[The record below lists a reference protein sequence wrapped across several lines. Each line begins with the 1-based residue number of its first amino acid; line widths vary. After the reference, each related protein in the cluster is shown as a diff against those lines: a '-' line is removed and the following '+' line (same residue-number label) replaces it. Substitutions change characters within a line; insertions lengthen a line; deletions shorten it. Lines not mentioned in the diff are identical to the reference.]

1 VFDIGFWEIV
11 LICIIALVVLGPER
25 LPEAIRTLSRLI
37 RRIKNISQ
45 AIKDEVENGVQEV
58 ERNIED
64 THISS
69 TIKDIKKLKDNI
81 KK

>member
-1 VFDIGFWEIV
+1 MFDIGFWEIV